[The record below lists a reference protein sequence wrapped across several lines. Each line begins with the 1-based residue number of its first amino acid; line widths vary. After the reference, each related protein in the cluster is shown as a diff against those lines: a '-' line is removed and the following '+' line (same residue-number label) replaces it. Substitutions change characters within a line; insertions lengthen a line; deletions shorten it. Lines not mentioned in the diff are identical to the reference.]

1 MGENQEREMS
11 LQSSEESV
19 LSESVRV
26 SGLVMKENKNRSLDL
41 AVWKSLTNLS
51 GFNGAM
57 EVVVFLE

>member
-1 MGENQEREMS
+1 M
-11 LQSSEESV
+11 QSSEESV

-26 SGLVMKENKNRSLDL
+26 SGLVMNENKNRSLDL